1 MTDRLLEQ
9 MVKWNIIRSED
20 EEIYR
25 FGLEGLLL
33 KSVHYMSYL
42 LLAILFRQTVS
53 FLLFF
58 TAFLLL
64 RKNAGGY
71 HAKTRIRCYLIS
83 CATVIGVLTV
93 TQMISKWEDAAAMA
107 AGFILAAD
115 MIVCMAAPVENKN
128 RLLDREEKKY
138 FRKRSL
144 GSLVGINALFWL
156 LNTLGKKI
164 FASALMLAVVCEALL
179 LLLGKLQN
187 GKYGLIFQPPV
198 NYKQERPASSKVTDG
213 IKQMGKDNNGIEK
226 R

>member
-42 LLAILFRQTVS
+42 FIAVLFREMVP

-71 HAKTRIRCYLIS
+71 HAKTRRRCYIIS
-83 CATVIGVLTV
+83 CATVICVLTAI
-93 TQMISKWEDAAAMA
+93 QMISKWTNAANIAV
-107 AGFILAAD
+107 GLILTAD
-115 MIVCMAAPVENKN
+115 MIVCMEAPVENKN
-128 RLLDREEKKY
+128 RLLDEEEKKF
-138 FRKRSL
+138 FRKRCL
-144 GSLVGINALFWL
+144 GLLAAVNVFFWL
-156 LNTLGKKI
+156 LNMLGKKTC
-164 FASALMLAVVCEALL
+164 ALAIMLAVVCEAML
-179 LLLGKLQN
+179 LLLGKMQN
-187 GKYGLIFQPPV
+187 EKNDSEIG
-198 NYKQERPASSKVTDG
+198 QEQD
-213 IKQMGKDNNGIEK
+213 IMGA
-226 R
+226 